1 MTIHRGDCGHIKTH
15 WDNHNKCINCSR
27 CSRESTCSTCS
38 SWSNSVWILAESRR
52 ILAARKKAMTARKK
66 SQDPSVSSEER
77 TNKHGSTAPHG
88 GTSQGKTH
96 IGGNSLGTCT
106 QGSTPA
112 TGHRA
117 MVTGLP
123 TTNPLTAG
131 QSPNGEEDT
140 SSRPGMP
147 GHKPPGMPGHRA
159 PATGQSPSTGQMARK
174 RLPVYQSPG
183 TDHSVTSH
191 WN

>member
-1 MTIHRGDCGHIKTH
+1 MSFATFMTIHRGDIGHIKAH

-38 SWSNSVWILAESRR
+38 SWYNSVWILAESRR
-52 ILAARKKAMTARKK
+52 ILAARKKAMMARKK
-66 SQDPSVSSEER
+66 SQDPSISSEER
-77 TNKHGSTAPHG
+77 KNKHGSTAPHG
-88 GTSQGKTH
+88 GTSRGKTH

-106 QGSTPA
+106 QGSMS

-123 TTNPLTAG
+123 TTDPPTAS

-140 SSRPGMP
+140 SGRPGMP
-147 GHKPPGMPGHRA
+147 GYRHQPPDNHRPPGKW
-159 PATGQSPSTGQMARK
+159 ARK
-174 RLPVYQSPG
+174 RLPAYQSLG
-183 TDHSVTSH
+183 TDHPVTSH